1 MLARGFRVLTESLAP
16 PRQHLGPQL
25 PFFWCS
31 SNSSRT
37 ALPPAAPFWEA
48 PRAPPERLHLVLEEK
63 FVLKIERGEYK
74 NKCPKVIVICK
85 FNL

>member
-1 MLARGFRVLTESLAP
+1 MLGRGFPVLTESLAP
-16 PRQHLGPQL
+16 PRQHLGPAL

-37 ALPPAAPFWEA
+37 ALPSAAPFWEA

-63 FVLKIERGEYK
+63 LVLKIERDENK
-74 NKCPKVIVICK
+74 NE
-85 FNL
+85 